1 MTETTDLAVLEIK
14 PEQAPALYV
23 ENGLDAYLATIR
35 EMAKE
40 VPDVTTKKGR
50 DRIGSLAQAISRSK
64 TAIEKPGRAYLKHLK
79 EAVRPAEK
87 ELKRFVD
94 ECDSIRDGVLKTRS
108 DWQEEQDRLAEIEK
122 FNADHAEALE
132 MNAAFDKALA
142 ERIESD
148 HEIALLL
155 NDKVDR
161 DRAEA
166 ARIAEQQRIEHE
178 QRIAREA
185 EERAKREAEE
195 KAQREREESARR
207 EAELKAKAEQSER
220 DRIAEKERAE
230 REAKQQQELSER
242 LAREA
247 KEKAEREKQEAIEAE
262 RRKAQ
267 EAEQRRLAEEQRIKD
282 ELAQRTAD
290 ENHRKRIGTEAV
302 AALINVAGLTREQ
315 AISTFKAIKD
325 GAVPHTNINY

>member
-108 DWQEEQDRLAEIEK
+108 DWQEEQDRLVEIEK
-122 FNADHAEALE
+122 LNADHAEALE
-132 MNAAFDKALA
+132 MNADFDKALA

-148 HEIALLL
+148 HYIALIL
-155 NDKVDR
+155 NEKIDR

-166 ARIAEQQRIEHE
+166 ARIAEQQRIEYE

-185 EERAKREAEE
+185 EERVKREAEE

-207 EAELKAKAEQSER
+207 EAELKAKAEQAER
-220 DRIAEKERAE
+220 GRIAEKERAE
-230 REAKQQQELSER
+230 RQAQ
-242 LAREA
+242 EA
-247 KEKAEREKQEAIEAE
+247 KERAEREKQEAIEAE
-262 RRKAQ
+262 RRKSQ
-267 EAEQRRLAEEQRIKD
+267 EAKQRRLAEEQRIKD